1 MDDYSR
7 SIELGIST
15 DGLIRWEKLS
25 PIHRAVRRLLFDA
38 RILSSLDIVV
48 DDWVN
53 QWEDKQG
60 PFGIMFGVHV
70 SLPPAE
76 SAVPGDVMLTV
87 ACEAQGSRD
96 EQERRVLPLLL
107 SVREAMVDSGRFDF
121 VLAAG
126 DRLYA
131 PEESEPPRY
140 RRAHLG
146 FTVSDADLIREQR
159 DWEAV
164 AERG

>member
-1 MDDYSR
+1 MATGER
-7 SIELGIST
+7 
-15 DGLIRWEKLS
+15 IRWEKLS
-25 PIHRAVRRLLFDA
+25 PIHRAIRRLLFDA
-38 RILSSLDIVV
+38 RILSALDIVV

-53 QWEDKQG
+53 QWEDTQG
-60 PFGIMFGVHV
+60 RFGIMFGVQA
-70 SLPPAE
+70 SLPEAE
-76 SAVPGDVMLTV
+76 STVPCDVMLTI

-96 EQERRVLPLLL
+96 EQERRALPLLL
-107 SVREAMVDSGRFDF
+107 SVREAMVDSGKFDF

-131 PEESEPPRY
+131 PQECEPPQY

-159 DWEAV
+159 EWEA
-164 AERG
+164 R